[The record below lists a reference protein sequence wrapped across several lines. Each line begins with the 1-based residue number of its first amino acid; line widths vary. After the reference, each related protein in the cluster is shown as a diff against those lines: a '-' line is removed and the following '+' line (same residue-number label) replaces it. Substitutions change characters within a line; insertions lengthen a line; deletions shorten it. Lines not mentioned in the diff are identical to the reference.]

1 MHTTPISLL
10 ERLRV
15 QAGPENW
22 RRFADLY
29 TPLLFYWAR
38 RLGLQDSDAADL
50 VQDVFLQL
58 MRKLP
63 QFTHNRTNSFRSWLH
78 TVLLNQ
84 WRTAQRRRVAL
95 PVPDSDPTLTELP
108 AAEDEALSEAD
119 YQHYL
124 AQRAL
129 RLMQAQFQPT
139 TWQACWQQVVE
150 GKSAAEVAA
159 ALGISEGA
167 AYVAK
172 SRVLRRLRQEL
183 EGLLD

>member
-10 ERLRV
+10 ECLRG
-15 QAGPENW
+15 GPSPADW

-29 TPLLFYWAR
+29 TPLLYFWAR
-38 RLGLQDSDAADL
+38 RLGLQETDAADL
-50 VQDVFLQL
+50 VQDVFLLL

-63 QFTHNRTNSFRSWLH
+63 DFRHDRRNSFRSWLH
-78 TVLLNQ
+78 TVLINQ
-84 WRTAQRRRVAL
+84 WRTGRRRRS
-95 PVPDSDPTLTELP
+95 VPLDNGATGLTEV
-108 AAEDEALSEAD
+108 AAPDGVEEMSEAD
-119 YQHYL
+119 YRHYL
-124 AQRAL
+124 ARRAL
-129 RLMQAQFQPT
+129 RLMQAQFQPA
-139 TWQACWQQVVE
+139 TWQACWRQVVE
-150 GKSAAEVAA
+150 GQSAAEVAA